1 MSLNV
6 EASAHVAGLTEMRCE
21 VDVLIV
27 GLGPVGA
34 VMAVLLGR
42 QGVRTLAIDAA
53 DDIFKAPRA
62 IALDN
67 EALRILQ
74 SVGLSETDIDT
85 IAVPFVRMRC
95 PIIGEFARINM
106 LGAINGHPKQVTFY
120 QPQLET
126 VLRAILAKFT
136 SVSVALGTA
145 LTGFTEDERGIAAR
159 LRNGTQDFDVRAR
172 YLVGADGAG
181 SLVRRSM
188 GEEFTGKTYAQD
200 WLVVDAFRDQPGM
213 DHVEFL
219 CDHRRP
225 TPHMVA
231 PGNRER
237 WEFML
242 RKGESREQIEQEAM
256 VRKLLAPWSGTQELR
271 LERKAVY
278 RFHARVATRFSKGR
292 VFLVGDAAH
301 ITPPFI
307 GQGLVAGLRD
317 ATNLSWKLVWA
328 AKGLAGCSILDT
340 YDQER
345 RPHAVAMIRLAK
357 FMGKMVMPRN
367 ALLAFINHGL
377 MSLIH
382 RVPHLRDFVEELGI
396 KPKNR
401 FRKGLFRTPEAGSK
415 LVAGGLIP
423 QGWVRAQNGC
433 VQLSD
438 EALGGGF
445 VLMGF
450 GCNPGLRLER
460 DVAREFSRIA
470 GKLVQIA
477 FRGQRLGLAESEVY
491 EDLEGAFLPGIAKA
505 GWVAVIR
512 PDRVIMHAGPAD
524 RVNQIVRECLEL
536 LQVTSSAASST
547 TASSKN

>member
-1 MSLNV
+1 MSLTIK
-6 EASAHVAGLTEMRCE
+6 ASAGADVLSKICGEI
-21 VDVLIV
+21 DVLIV
-27 GLGPVGA
+27 GLGPIGA

-42 QGVRTLAIDAA
+42 HGMRTLAIDTA
-53 DDIFKAPRA
+53 DDIFKTPRA

-74 SVGLSETDIDT
+74 SVGLGENDIET
-85 IAVPFVRMRC
+85 IAVPFVSMQC
-95 PIIGEFARINM
+95 PIVGEFARINM
-106 LGAINGHPKQVTFY
+106 LGAIDGHPKQVTFY
-120 QPQLET
+120 QPQLEAE
-126 VLRAILAKFT
+126 LRAMLPQLA
-136 SVSVALGTA
+136 SVSVSLGTT
-145 LTGFTEDERGIAAR
+145 LTEFREVDGGISAR
-159 LRNGTQDFDVRAR
+159 LRRGTQDFDVRAR
-172 YLVGADGAG
+172 YLIGADGAG
-181 SLVRRSM
+181 SLVRRSI
-188 GEEFTGKTYAQD
+188 GEEFTGKTYAED
-200 WLVVDAFRDQPGM
+200 WLVVDALRDQPGM

-242 RKGESREQIEQEAM
+242 RKGEKREDLENEES
-256 VRKLLAPWSGTQELR
+256 VRKLLAPWSGAQPLL

-278 RFHARVATRFSKGR
+278 RFHARVARKFSKGS

-317 ATNLSWKLVWA
+317 SSNLSWKLAWA
-328 AKGLAGCSILDT
+328 VKGLAGSSILET

-367 ALLAFINHGL
+367 ALLAFVNHGL

-382 RVPHLRDFVEELGI
+382 RIPHLRDFVEELGI

-401 FRKGLFRTPEAGSK
+401 FRKGLFRKPSKVSK

-423 QGWVRAQNGC
+423 QGWVRAQDGR

-438 EALGGGF
+438 DVLGAGF

-450 GCNPGLRLER
+450 GCNPALRLEQ
-460 DVAREFSRIA
+460 DLARQFSGIS
-470 GKLVQIA
+470 GKLVQMA
-477 FRGQRLGLAESEVY
+477 FRGQRLGLAASEVY
-491 EDLEGAFLPGIAKA
+491 EDLEGVFLPGVARA

-512 PDRVIMHAGPAD
+512 PDRIVMHAGPAD
-524 RVNQIVRECLEL
+524 CVNQIVRECLDL
-536 LQVTSSAASST
+536 LQATSGIVSST
-547 TASSKN
+547 AA